1 MLEKRLLKL
10 RNQVTRSK
18 LAYVLFKLTYRQV
31 EKETAEEDDLKA
43 YNLDTYDENSDE
55 DEAKQGSSFG
65 LFSNIK
71 GLAFH
76 TSNDEDPYITLK
88 DVFPF
93 PSPTDQQDAA
103 GSDDERE
110 ELQIL
115 PSDNLIVAA
124 KTEEDISSLEIY
136 VYESTE
142 DNIYVHHDIM
152 LPALPLCVEWLNY
165 NPNTNV
171 EDDGSRRGN
180 MVAVGTFDPD
190 IEIWDLDV
198 IESVCPDAIL
208 GQSSKP
214 TTPVS
219 KKKDKKK
226 KKRKVA
232 NDEFHVDAVMCL
244 SANRLQRNLLLSGS
258 ADTTIK
264 LWDLQGG
271 STDKCAKSFGYHK
284 DKVSAVEWHP
294 KEAFYALTGGYDRI
308 VVAADFRTMQGQGAT
323 WKFDSDVEGLKWDP
337 HDSNYFYVHTP
348 ISCGTH
354 TNLLTG
360 IYR

>member
-1 MLEKRLLKL
+1 M
-10 RNQVTRSK
+10 
-18 LAYVLFKLTYRQV
+18 
-31 EKETAEEDDLKA
+31 
-43 YNLDTYDENSDE
+43 
-55 DEAKQGSSFG
+55 
-65 LFSNIK
+65 
-71 GLAFH
+71 
-76 TSNDEDPYITLK
+76 
-88 DVFPF
+88 
-93 PSPTDQQDAA
+93 
-103 GSDDERE
+103 
-110 ELQIL
+110 
-115 PSDNLIVAA
+115 AA

-165 NPNTNV
+165 NPNTNL

-198 IESVCPDAIL
+198 IESVYPDAIL
-208 GQSSKP
+208 GQSSKLSTAP
-214 TTPVS
+214 SS

-232 NDEFHVDAVMCL
+232 NEEFHVDAVMCL
-244 SANRLQRNLLLSGS
+244 AANRLQRNLLLSGS

-308 VVAADFRTMQGQGAT
+308 VVAADFRTAQGQGAT
-323 WKFDSDVEGLKWDP
+323 WKFNSDVEGLKWDP
-337 HDSNYFYVHTP
+337 HDSNYFYVQPHLTIDNTDFVNRYLQMMVYSTTTTSALTQPPQHKNRSGFSKPTTP
-348 ISCGTH
+348 PSPHSISH
-354 TNLLTG
+354 QP
-360 IYR
+360 IQIF